1 MTTISA
7 SLSMMLDGAVRA
19 AQLLPLAFSLH
30 AVQPAAAQLP
40 RPEPALSAAEAEAQ
54 AASAV
59 AVFDATFGRLLPLT
73 ARHVAVDVRGAQ
85 AVVHTLLTYRND
97 GDEPIHALFRVP
109 LPAVVTG
116 PYDYVAVLPD
126 DEGDAGYGDAGI
138 PTAQLVEAGE
148 DLAQFEHGSLMLAP
162 GEEVTV
168 TLTRPAPLLVRAQ
181 RHRLVLPLPVAA
193 DGGDAPRFSAEVL
206 VHAEQPIR
214 ALASAT
220 HGGLA
225 RGLGASTASLM
236 IPAGETSARRF
247 LSIDYELDDADT
259 AAVDPSAAMP
269 ATVAASIAA
278 AR

>member
-1 MTTISA
+1 
-7 SLSMMLDGAVRA
+7 MMLDGAVRA
-19 AQLLPLAFSLH
+19 AQLLPLAFSLN
-30 AVQPAAAQLP
+30 VMPPAAAQLP
-40 RPEPALSAAEAEAQ
+40 RPEPALSAAMAEAESG
-54 AASAV
+54 SAV
-59 AVFDATFGRLLPLT
+59 AVFDATYGRLLPLA
-73 ARHVAVDVRGAQ
+73 ARHVAIDVRGAQ

-97 GDEPIHALFRVP
+97 GAEPIHALFRVP

-116 PYDYVAVLPD
+116 PHDYVAVLPD
-126 DEGDAGYGDAGI
+126 DEGDAGHIDAGI
-138 PTAQLVEAGE
+138 QTAELVEAGE

-181 RHRLVLPLPVAA
+181 RYRLVLPLPVAA
-193 DGGDAPRFSAEVL
+193 DGGDTARFSAEVL

-220 HGGLA
+220 HGGQS
-225 RGLGASTASLM
+225 RGLGASTASLL

-247 LSIDYELDDADT
+247 LSIDYELGDAH
-259 AAVDPSAAMP
+259 AAHAAEVAAGDPSAAMP
-269 ATVAASIAA
+269 ATVTASIAA